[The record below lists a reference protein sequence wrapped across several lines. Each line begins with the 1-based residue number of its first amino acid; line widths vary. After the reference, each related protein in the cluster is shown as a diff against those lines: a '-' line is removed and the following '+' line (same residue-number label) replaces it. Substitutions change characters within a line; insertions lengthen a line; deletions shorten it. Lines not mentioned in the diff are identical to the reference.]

1 MILLLQCYNMD
12 ISNSSDSSNISNISD
27 IRNSS
32 DISDI
37 GYICIRKD
45 RFYCINYN
53 VNVIVQNV
61 EKYLNR
67 KKFNKTLI

>member
-1 MILLLQCYNMD
+1 MD
-12 ISNSSDSSNISNISD
+12 ISNISNISNISDISD

-37 GYICIRKD
+37 GYICVRKD

-61 EKYLNR
+61 EKYL
-67 KKFNKTLI
+67 K

>member
-12 ISNSSDSSNISNISD
+12 ISNSSDISNISD
-27 IRNSS
+27 IRNS
-32 DISDI
+32 SDI

>member
-1 MILLLQCYNMD
+1 MILFLQCYNMD
-12 ISNSSDSSNISNISD
+12 ISNISNISNISD
-27 IRNSS
+27 ISDIRNSN

-37 GYICIRKD
+37 GYICVRKD

-61 EKYLNR
+61 EKYL
-67 KKFNKTLI
+67 K

>member
-12 ISNSSDSSNISNISD
+12 ISNSSDISNISD